1 VEYAHCGGGEGVECV
16 VELRGW
22 LVEDSFGGGGG
33 GGEMGE
39 VRG

>member
-1 VEYAHCGGGEGVECV
+1 VEYAHCGGGEGVGCV
-16 VELRGW
+16 MGPRGW

-33 GGEMGE
+33 EIRE